1 MSLRDIARA
10 LALDDEAAAARLC
23 ADMQLPAPVPGPEGE
38 PAVSLVRLREE
49 VRLCR
54 GRA

>member
-1 MSLRDIARA
+1 MSLQDIARA

-54 GRA
+54 RRV